1 MHPYKVKW
9 VGDRKT
15 AHVCV
20 CGRTTRRGMLI
31 QVGVRLFCSE
41 SCSSV
46 N

>member
-1 MHPYKVKW
+1 MHGNKVKW

-41 SCSSV
+41 SCSAV